1 MHTGVHITSTSQAK
15 TLAHASNPR
24 DPNLVSIVESILS
37 ISQLNELSVRF
48 SRSPSAPDRRGHH
61 QQRRRRRRRRRLV
74 GGCSHRHQHPLL
86 YFHDWLGRI
95 LLSIGKTLSCFAQP
109 ILLMVSLQ
117 DRVLLQKVLVKQLRS
132 DYEARCL

>member
-24 DPNLVSIVESILS
+24 DPNLVSTVESILS
-37 ISQLNELSVRF
+37 ISQLNGLSVRF
-48 SRSPSAPDRRGHH
+48 SRSPNAPDRRCHH
-61 QQRRRRRRRRRLV
+61 QQRRRRRRRRLV

-86 YFHDWLGRI
+86 YFDDWLGSI
-95 LLSIGKTLSCFAQP
+95 LLSIGKTRSCFAQP
-109 ILLMVSLQ
+109 MLLMVSLQ